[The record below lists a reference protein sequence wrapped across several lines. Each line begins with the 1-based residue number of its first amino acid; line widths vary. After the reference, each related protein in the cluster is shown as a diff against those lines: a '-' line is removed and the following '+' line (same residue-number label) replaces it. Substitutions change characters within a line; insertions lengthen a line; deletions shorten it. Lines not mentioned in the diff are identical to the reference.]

1 MRADRVLG
9 DEETPGDLVGAE
21 MVVEQEQNLELAG
34 GERLG
39 DRVGHAGAA
48 VVAGAHLVQ
57 EATGDRAGERGLAVR
72 DSLEEARDALRRLG
86 LQQVAG
92 RPTANGG
99 KQVRFGA
106 GGSEDDDLA
115 VGGGSANQGQ
125 RRQAVHA
132 GHGEVEK
139 DEVRQQPGRLRNGGF
154 AVRSLADHVE
164 AMGAEQRGEGLA
176 GQRMVVGDE
185 DSGCHAFSLIGR
197 DRSADKREVRES
209 RTEYQSW
216 LLGEILLAGLLGASL
231 ALFLAYPVLQTS
243 WDLPQLRLVLQTTMA
258 LAGLLVALLAAVRF
272 SVEGRRLDL
281 LLASGFFVSSLSA
294 FAFSIGPQLGG
305 ATIMAPEGWAAL
317 LGGMLGQ
324 ALIAA
329 APFLR
334 GRTKYRDWAIANAV
348 AAAGIALLVAWSL
361 LRAAG
366 PALPNLVD
374 PLGNNSQPFYLTG
387 TLALQ
392 AFIALVA
399 VIGWG
404 ERFRKRDDDLARW
417 LALGFT
423 LMLFAALHLVF
434 QPLLASTYV
443 SQGDFLR
450 MVSYAL
456 VLVGAWRAIRF
467 AEFGRAVAE
476 ERARVAREIHDGLA
490 QYLFAVSTHASM
502 LEAGAPVEEVA
513 PRLKEAAQLAQQE
526 ARFAIL
532 ALSSASGTAPFD
544 AALRR
549 YVEFLTADGLL
560 EVDLE
565 VDTSTR
571 LAPDEQIEVFRIV
584 QEGLANVRKHANATQ
599 AVVTIGERPFGER
612 YVTITDNGEGFDG
625 GETPAGQGLKNMR
638 ARAESIEGG
647 FSLRS
652 TPGRGTAL
660 EVVLRT

>member
-1 MRADRVLG
+1 MR
-9 DEETPGDLVGAE
+9 
-21 MVVEQEQNLELAG
+21 
-34 GERLG
+34 
-39 DRVGHAGAA
+39 
-48 VVAGAHLVQ
+48 
-57 EATGDRAGERGLAVR
+57 
-72 DSLEEARDALRRLG
+72 S
-86 LQQVAG
+86 
-92 RPTANGG
+92 
-99 KQVRFGA
+99 
-106 GGSEDDDLA
+106 
-115 VGGGSANQGQ
+115 
-125 RRQAVHA
+125 
-132 GHGEVEK
+132 
-139 DEVRQQPGRLRNGGF
+139 
-154 AVRSLADHVE
+154 
-164 AMGAEQRGEGLA
+164 
-176 GQRMVVGDE
+176 
-185 DSGCHAFSLIGR
+185 
-197 DRSADKREVRES
+197 
-209 RTEYQSW
+209 EYQAW
-216 LLGEILLAGLLGASL
+216 LWGEILMAGLLGASL

-243 WDLPQLRLVLQTTMA
+243 WDLPQLRLVLQTSMA

-294 FAFSIGPQLGG
+294 FAFAIGPQLGG
-305 ATIMAPEGWAAL
+305 ATIKAPEGWAAL

-366 PALPNLVD
+366 PALPDLVN
-374 PLGNNSQPFYLTG
+374 PQGNDSQPFYLTG

-399 VIGWG
+399 VVGWG

-450 MVSYAL
+450 VVSYAL

-513 PRLKEAAQLAQQE
+513 PRLKEAALLAQQE

-549 YVEFLTADGLL
+549 YIEFLTADGALDVEL
-560 EVDLE
+560 EIDPA
-565 VDTSTR
+565 TH
-571 LAPDEQIEVFRIV
+571 LAPDEQIEIFRIV
-584 QEGLANVRKHANATQ
+584 QEGLANVRKHAHATR
-599 AVVTIGERPFGER
+599 AEIVIGWREGERFVSIRDDGA
-612 YVTITDNGEGFDG
+612 GFDG
-625 GETPAGQGLKNMR
+625 EERAAGQGLKNMR
-638 ARAESIEGG
+638 ARAASIDGG
-647 FSLRS
+647 FSLIS
-652 TPGRGTAL
+652 APGGGTAL